1 MRLEK
6 EKYNQNKMYHIERKI
21 EIICANLFVVGL
33 REITLPTLF
42 ILMAYIWVLTISSL
56 HL

>member
-21 EIICANLFVVGL
+21 EIICANLFVVGF
-33 REITLPTLF
+33 REITLSTLF
-42 ILMAYIWVLTISSL
+42 ILMRIYGR
-56 HL
+56 